1 MAERYKSL
9 YPLDSEKTAIHM
21 QLCENKLHLTCYSF
35 NSMNAVTYLGE
46 TEYVLCRGADT
57 VLPMQV
63 LNILIGYLKSL
74 DRNAKK
80 VARKVYLWMV
90 PGQQWSDWFIYF
102 FNNIWLDTWLTP
114 CFSQWTLGELQDFW
128 YFQQRARKFGLRTYT
143 PLITKVQENRANTT
157 ENVSEPPTIITQE
170 ITEIITVDF
179 DEMLKMDATQH

>member
-1 MAERYKSL
+1 
-9 YPLDSEKTAIHM
+9 
-21 QLCENKLHLTCYSF
+21 
-35 NSMNAVTYLGE
+35 MNAVTYLGE

-114 CFSQWTLGELQDFW
+114 CFSQWTLGELQDFL
-128 YFQQRARKFGLRTYT
+128 YFQQRARKYGMRTYT
-143 PLITKVQENRANTT
+143 PLVTKVQENRANTT

>member
-9 YPLDSEKTAIHM
+9 YPLDSDKTAIHM

-128 YFQQRARKFGLRTYT
+128 YFQQRARKFGIRTYT

-157 ENVSEPPTIITQE
+157 ETVSEPPTNITPE